1 MEQYQLNISK
11 ILGSEVVPI
20 TQPRFGQLP
29 PYNGGQSVASG
40 EYDDYI
46 KEIGDQ
52 IASLSDDEAREVLEY
67 IAEQHK
73 VEYEL

>member
-1 MEQYQLNISK
+1 M
-11 ILGSEVVPI
+11 SEVVPI

-29 PYNGGQSVASG
+29 PYNSGSVIGSA

-52 IASLSDDEAREVLEY
+52 IAALSDDEVAEVLEY

-73 VEYEL
+73 VEYE